1 MKSSRSSNK
10 LGVIVSIVAIALCVV
25 LITGSTFSLFTGSTD
40 SDIVISAGKIELTAD
55 LNDDTF
61 ALSSLG
67 VAQPGK
73 TFANGGTATLAGADL
88 TLENVTPGDKAEFD
102 IVVDNDSTV
111 LIQYR
116 ITWTITGELA
126 QYLVTNVDNGTSQ
139 WAEWAPITDAENTK
153 THHVSIELP
162 KEVNNDAFNDSAEIT
177 FYLEAVQ
184 ANATGLY
191 SSDAYVSTADGL
203 QAALDAG
210 ATEITLN
217 ESVELT
223 ETLVIPTAPATYSLR
238 STPAT
243 VIDLN
248 GKTITAA
255 ASIADSE
262 NCALIMNRGNLVITN
277 GTINVENATAIR
289 NHGATANLVLENMT
303 VTQTGS
309 DVPSEWLASA
319 VFTSGGATTV
329 IENGT
334 YTGVSSAVTV
344 ATSGGN
350 LTINGGTFTAEKTA
364 ARVDSWSYNSVLTIN
379 DGTFNSANKALY
391 ADGYKYVTVNGGTF
405 NATIDS
411 TYTNIDIKGGTFNVS
426 IKQPGGHQ
434 NYYNISGGTFVDDLS
449 VSISNNTKVNH
460 VVTDNGDGTYT
471 VAMTAEEAKEMIAA
485 GETVTLD
492 GVFDFGGETI
502 AIPSGTAIVGGII
515 KNAHLTS
522 ADDNSI
528 SFNGVTFAENTVVEA
543 KGDGVLT
550 FVDCTFDVAP
560 AKYNGFSRGAAIIGA
575 NQYYTLDLYLEG
587 CTFNYCNGTPDRWNN
602 AIFMWTAV
610 DSCIIK
616 DCTFNGYGYVGIK
629 LMNAVDGAEIVF
641 DGNTFNMSKQGD
653 ANWYHNNA
661 VQVMPQHDREMTV
674 KFINNIFTGDY
685 EDGKIVSYVEVMN
698 GGALTNLTF
707 EQNGNTLN
715 GEAVT
720 EDNFAIKAN

>member
-1 MKSSRSSNK
+1 MASKTSKK
-10 LGVIVSIVAIALCVV
+10 LGIVVSIVAIALCVV
-25 LITGSTFSLFTGSTD
+25 LITGSTFSLFTGETNA
-40 SDIVISAGKIELTAD
+40 DITISAGEVKLTAD
-55 LNDDTF
+55 IDDNTF

-67 VAQPGK
+67 VAQPGT
-73 TFANGGTATLAGADL
+73 TFANGGTATLSGADL
-88 TLENVTPGDKAEFD
+88 TLENITPGDKAEFD

-126 QYLVTNVDNGTSQ
+126 QYLVTNVDNSTSQ
-139 WAEWAPITDAENTK
+139 WAEWAPITGAENTK

-223 ETLVIPTAPATYSLR
+223 ETLVIPAAPATYSLR

-334 YTGVSSAVTV
+334 YTGVSSAVIV